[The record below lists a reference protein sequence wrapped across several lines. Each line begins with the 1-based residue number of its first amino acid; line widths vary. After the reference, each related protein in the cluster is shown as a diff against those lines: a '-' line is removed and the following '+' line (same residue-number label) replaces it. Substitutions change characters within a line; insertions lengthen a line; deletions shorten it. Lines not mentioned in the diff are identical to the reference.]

1 MALQKSFERAS
12 GVTGDHWEV
21 ASIHMDILGGQMD
34 VRFALFK
41 SKGDFNLG
49 KRQMEETRSMTIP
62 LPASVTG
69 IITSIFAQA
78 KVQLTSDQQPGDTPF
93 FEGATDV

>member
-12 GVTGDHWEV
+12 GVQGDHWEV
-21 ASIHMDILGGQMD
+21 VSIHMDILGGQMD

-41 SKGDFNLG
+41 SKVDFDSR
-49 KRQMEETRSMTIP
+49 KTQMEEIRSMTIP

-78 KVQLTSDQQPGDTPF
+78 KVQTTSDQQPGDTPF
-93 FEGATDV
+93 FEGAIDV